1 MTEIPIPVKDDK
13 GMSTTAP
20 GIVGGKNS
28 LSGDGLNPVQVT
40 VKPGQ
45 KVNVQ
50 ESEITNVQKTPL
62 TTAESTSARVRESGS
77 TITFGYTGNSLVDK
91 NGAISRPQYDP
102 NTEAYSYIAKMDT
115 GERLSF
121 LNKLY
126 SRGLYNGSKPS
137 TTGFASKDI
146 GAVQDFMLYANS
158 KRSTG
163 DVALS
168 ILLAEVG
175 SVGGGTAIRTTAKA
189 DIRSIFKDA
198 TRRMLGRD
206 VPPGVIE
213 RFVKAYEGQ
222 EIVEA
227 KGGVKA
233 PSLQVAAE
241 AQVEQQ
247 FGGEAK
253 AIGMASLMDLMDK
266 KIKGLA

>member
-1 MTEIPIPVKDDK
+1 
-13 GMSTTAP
+13 MSENGTNQGSGLSTAP
-20 GIVGGKNS
+20 PGISGGKNS
-28 LSGDGLNPVQVT
+28 LSGGGLKPIKVT
-40 VKPGQ
+40 VQPGQ
-45 KVNVQ
+45 TVDVPETDISNVQ
-50 ESEITNVQKTPL
+50 RNLLP
-62 TTAESTSARVRESGS
+62 TTEASSARLRESGS
-77 TITFGYTGNSLVDK
+77 TISFDYTGNSLVDK

-115 GERLSF
+115 TERLDF

-158 KRSTG
+158 KRATG
-163 DVALS
+163 DVAMSLLLS
-168 ILLAEVG
+168 EFG
-175 SVGGGTAIRTTAKA
+175 NVGGAKAIRTTAKQ
-189 DIRSIFKDA
+189 DIRAVFRDA

-206 VPPGVIE
+206 VPPDAIE
-213 RFVKAYEGQ
+213 KFVRAYEGQ
-222 EIVEA
+222 EITEA

-233 PSLQVAAE
+233 PSLQTAAE

-247 FGGEAK
+247 FGGEAR
-253 AIGMASLMDLMDK
+253 AIGMANLMDLMDK